1 MGIERKDIRFGATH
15 ALERTGCTAMQ
26 SGVSS
31 ANSCAL
37 QYHRQCVEHLLLR
50 DGVRDS
56 CLQAQG
62 WFIDKQQHR
71 QASSF
76 QALNLPA
83 DDLGDM
89 KCDGC
94 KKGRIGQEGPALMK
108 QIRRQGDWALNL
120 PLNGDRRAED
130 PG

>member
-1 MGIERKDIRFGATH
+1 MAPGSRWKAASPWAWAKLSPRKCASRTAPYSAGTSTAT
-15 ALERTGCTAMQ
+15 
-26 SGVSS
+26 
-31 ANSCAL
+31 SC
-37 QYHRQCVEHLLLR
+37 RGSR
-50 DGVRDS
+50 G
-56 CLQAQG
+56 
-62 WFIDKQQHR
+62 KQQHR

-94 KKGRIGQEGPALMK
+94 KKGGIGQEGPALMK